1 MDKAVMSV
9 RMKKWAGII
18 QEAATSGLTKT
29 EFCAQKG
36 IDRRQFFHWQKKIRE
51 YVLDNNPEMGL
62 SIPVRGQM
70 QQIREV
76 QTAI

>member
-9 RMKKWAGII
+9 RMKKWAGIL

-29 EFCAQKG
+29 EFCTQNG

-51 YVLDNNPEMGL
+51 YVLQQNPERDFRHLMDRC
-62 SIPVRGQM
+62 SRSEQ
-70 QQIREV
+70 
-76 QTAI
+76 